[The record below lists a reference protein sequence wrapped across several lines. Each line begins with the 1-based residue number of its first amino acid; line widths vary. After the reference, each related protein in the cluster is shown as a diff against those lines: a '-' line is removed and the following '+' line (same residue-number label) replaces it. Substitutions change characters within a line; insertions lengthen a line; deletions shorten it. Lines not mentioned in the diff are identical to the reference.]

1 MRKLS
6 IIFAFLLCCMG
17 GVNSAWAQV
26 TETFESVSVEN
37 PDTWGRGGT
46 FSNGWVCVNSAGA
59 INSAGL
65 HDSSEDYPYYI
76 NSNKNNTD
84 GGSKSLGGI
93 SSSSN
98 SNYLVIPVVMTGD
111 ISFYMCGTASGS
123 STYGYLKVFKVK
135 DNGDGT
141 YTIGNQL
148 TTLSKG
154 GGSAWELKSVN
165 VGDEET
171 MIAINMYRV
180 AIDDFTYTPYIESG
194 CKKPTGLTVSD
205 VTSGTANISWTA
217 GEEGQD
223 TWQVVYSTDAN
234 FDKDSAT
241 PINVNATSY
250 SFTNLTPN
258 TTYYVGVRTY
268 CDTENQ
274 SAWTTT
280 SFKTEKVAEPAN
292 GYTDDFESANNWDFI
307 NGTLTNAWAWGT
319 ATNNGGTHAMYISND
334 GGTTNAYTNSSN
346 TMVYATKL
354 FSFESGEYTISYDW
368 IGNGESNYDYL
379 RVALVPASIEPVAG
393 TTVPSGFSTTGLPT
407 NWIAIDGGSKLNLS
421 SSWATKSADITIE
434 TAGNYNVIFA
444 WRNDGSSGTN
454 PPAAIDNFSI
464 TKHALSAPTDLT
476 ASNVTA
482 TSATLSWTANSGE
495 TSWDIAYGETGFNPD
510 AAGTVVAVSE
520 NPYTLT
526 VAPET
531 SYDVYVRAKNDQ
543 GESGWSEKVSFT
555 TPELYPKPTTASSTN
570 TTAKSATIGWTE
582 NGTAT
587 AWEVVFDTN
596 ASFDK
601 DAATPILADSNP
613 FTLTGL
619 EPATTYYAYVRSYI
633 DGTNHSG
640 WSEVFSFTTGY
651 GVPFTEEFSSSSIP
665 TGWNRY
671 SGLMS
676 GVIAGTT
683 SLTPYTSYGGWTID
697 SSWAKVNIYG
707 TSLSNWLVSPNI
719 EIDGNCTLSFD
730 VAYQAYSGGGAPQT
744 TGTDD
749 KFVVLVKDG
758 DTWNQLALWD
768 NDDATES
775 KVLNDIEYQT
785 GGENVILDLS
795 AFNGKSIQIAFYAES
810 TVSNADNNLWL
821 DNINISVDT
830 PVIATTDNYGYTT
843 FSCDQ
848 ALDLTT
854 ENMPEGL
861 EAYKAAVN
869 GTKVN
874 LTKLDQTVPAN
885 TGFLLKGT
893 AATEYVLMKA
903 SEGTTVEGN
912 DFLATD
918 GTSVITSDETNF
930 IFVMKKNQETLTFS
944 KYVGTAALPV
954 NKAYLVVP
962 AANFDGGNAR
972 LSFTFEEGEAT
983 GIATAEGASRMSDG
997 VVYNLQG
1004 QKVEKAQKGLYIV
1017 NGKKVVIK

>member
-6 IIFAFLLCCMG
+6 IIFAFLLSYMG
-17 GVNSAWAQV
+17 GVNSAWAQDPV
-26 TETFESVSVEN
+26 ASTNFDELGDNVLPEG
-37 PDTWGRGGT
+37 WGMYNASGASSLGT
-46 FSNGWVCVNSAGA
+46 YYNVGSDYKHGNSGKSLYA
-59 INSAGL
+59 NY
-65 HDSSEDYPYYI
+65 SSTNTYYI
-76 NSNKNNTD
+76 VTPTLD
-84 GGSKSLGGI
+84 EG
-93 SSSSN
+93 
-98 SNYLVIPVVMTGD
+98 T
-111 ISFYMCGTASGS
+111 ISFYYANTSNAAGSIYIYEAEESGS
-123 STYGYLKVFKVK
+123 TFKTKGNALFSKTWSKVSTQRSPEWTQ
-135 DNGDGT
+135 GT
-141 YTIGNQL
+141 F
-148 TTLSKG
+148 TLDR
-154 GGSAWELKSVN
+154 E
-165 VGDEET
+165 
-171 MIAINMYRV
+171 MRIAIQIV
-180 AIDDFTYTPYIESG
+180 KGALDDFEATLYVETEYKAPV
-194 CKKPTGLTVSD
+194 TVTVD
-205 VTSGTANISWTA
+205 EITAH
-217 GEEGQD
+217 
-223 TWQVVYSTDAN
+223 
-234 FDKDSAT
+234 SAT
-241 PINVNATSY
+241 INWTQASTTATLTGWNLEYKKNSDATWTGINGISANATSQVLTELQAGTKY
-250 SFTNLTPN
+250 DVRVQAVYDNELSKWKAATFT
-258 TTYYVGVRTY
+258 
-268 CDTENQ
+268 TERE
-274 SAWTTT
+274 AI
-280 SFKTEKVAEPAN
+280 PAA
-292 GYTDDFESANNWDFI
+292 GFTDDFESDNGWFFVNNTSSANSW
-307 NGTLTNAWAWGT
+307 LRGT
-319 ATNNGGTHAMYISND
+319 ATSNGGTYSMYISND
-334 GGTTNAYTNSSN
+334 GTSN
-346 TMVYATKL
+346 TYSMSEAMATYATKL
-354 FSFESGEYTISYDW
+354 FSFEAGNYTIQYDW
-368 IGNGESNYDYL
+368 KAIGESNYDFL
-379 RVALVPASIEPVAG
+379 RVALVPASDELTATYSSIG
-393 TTVPSGFSTTGLPT
+393 TTSLPSGWTEL
-407 NWIAIDGGSKLNLS
+407 DGGSKLNLKT
-421 SSWATKSADITIE
+421 SWHNVSKDIYITE
-434 TAGNYNVIFA
+434 AGTYQIVFA
-444 WRNDGSSGTN
+444 WRNDGSGGEN

-601 DAATPILADSNP
+601 DTATPILADSNP

-683 SLTPYTSYGGWTID
+683 SLTLYTSNYGGWTID
-697 SSWAKVNIYG
+697 SSWARVNIYG

-854 ENMPEGL
+854 ANMPEGL

-885 TGFLLKGT
+885 TGILLKGN
-893 AATEYVLMKA
+893 ANTEYQIA
-903 SEGTTVEGN
+903 TATTSTTVEGN

-918 GTSVITSDETNF
+918 GTSVVTSDETNF

-983 GIATAEGASRMSDG
+983 GIATAEGASRMNDG
-997 VVYNLQG
+997 AVYNLQG